1 MKHFFAEGKWFLTP
15 CFVLA
20 ILVAALLLYLPKGDE
35 IVFIHTQQTHA
46 LNVFFRVVTSLSE
59 WPITIIILI
68 FSIIHGL
75 NKGVLLTLTTLLNA
89 VLVTT
94 LKKGV
99 FAGYVRPALFFEGKL
114 ALNFVPG
121 VEIYKYN
128 SFPSGHTAAAFAL
141 FFMMSLL
148 VKDKRLSLVFFL
160 VATLVGFSR
169 VYLLQHFLVDVYFG
183 AILGAVV
190 AVFCW
195 QISKRFSYFGTSS
208 LAQNT

>member
-1 MKHFFAEGKWFLTP
+1 VKHFFAEGKWFLTP

-169 VYLLQHFLVDVYFG
+169 VYLLQHFLIDVYFG

>member
-1 MKHFFAEGKWFLTP
+1 VKHFFAEGKWFLTP

-169 VYLLQHFLVDVYFG
+169 VYLLQHFLIDVYFG

-195 QISKRFSYFGTSS
+195 QISKRFSYFGTSP

>member
-20 ILVAALLLYLPKGDE
+20 ILVAALLVYLPKGDE

-94 LKKGV
+94 RKKGV

-169 VYLLQHFLVDVYFG
+169 VYLLQHFLIDVYFG
-183 AILGAVV
+183 AMLGVVV
-190 AVFCW
+190 AVVCW

>member
-1 MKHFFAEGKWFLTP
+1 M
-15 CFVLA
+15 LA

-169 VYLLQHFLVDVYFG
+169 VYLLQHFLIDVYFG
-183 AILGAVV
+183 AILGTVV

>member
-1 MKHFFAEGKWFLTP
+1 VKHFFAEGKWFLTP

-20 ILVAALLLYLPKGDE
+20 ILVAALLVYLPKGDE

-75 NKGVLLTLTTLLNA
+75 NKGVLLTLTTLLNGA
-89 VLVTT
+89 LVTT

-121 VEIYKYN
+121 VETYKYN

-141 FFMMSLL
+141 FFIMSLL

-169 VYLLQHFLVDVYFG
+169 VYLLQNFLVDVYFG
-183 AILGAVV
+183 DILGVVV
-190 AVFCW
+190 AVVCW
-195 QISKRFSYFGTSS
+195 QISKRFSYFGTSP

>member
-35 IVFIHTQQTHA
+35 IVFIHTQQPHA

-169 VYLLQHFLVDVYFG
+169 VYLLQHFLIDVYFG

>member
-1 MKHFFAEGKWFLTP
+1 
-15 CFVLA
+15 VLA

-169 VYLLQHFLVDVYFG
+169 VYLLQHFLIDVYFG

-195 QISKRFSYFGTSS
+195 QISKRFSYFGTSP

>member
-15 CFVLA
+15 CFALA
-20 ILVAALLLYLPKGDE
+20 ILVAALLVYLPKGDE

-59 WPITIIILI
+59 WPIAIIILI

-169 VYLLQHFLVDVYFG
+169 VYLLQHFLIDVYFG

>member
-169 VYLLQHFLVDVYFG
+169 VYLLQHFLIDVYFG

>member
-1 MKHFFAEGKWFLTP
+1 M
-15 CFVLA
+15 LA

-169 VYLLQHFLVDVYFG
+169 VYLLQHFLIDVYFG